1 MTFDAESRGAARAAH
16 AFFHGNESTAG
27 GRPGDPHALDG
38 LLPPGGALAGRVFSR
53 LLGDTHDDPP
63 LAPGTRVGAWRIGG
77 LLGCGGCAV
86 VYLADRAD
94 GHFDQQAALKV
105 VRPRRELIKQ
115 FRRERQILANL
126 RHPAIARLIDGGEI
140 ESGQL
145 WFAMEPV
152 FGERI
157 DDYVRSRKLP
167 LDARLVLF
175 EAVCEAVAYAHRRQ
189 LVHRD
194 IKPANV
200 LVDEMGK
207 PRLLDFGIAT
217 TDDERDEGDHA
228 MTPSYASPEQRG
240 GGVVTFASD
249 IYQLGA
255 ILASLVAKS
264 PPMRRRTAQKIDA
277 IIAKATATDP
287 GDRYGRVAVLWSDV
301 VAVREGRELSFV
313 PPRRHGASWLAAS
326 RLKRIATTALGY
338 KAWNGRLDT

>member
-1 MTFDAESRGAARAAH
+1 MTFDAESAGAARVAPV
-16 AFFHGNESTAG
+16 FFHENEAAVS
-27 GRPGDPHALDG
+27 RPGSDSHALDG

-53 LLGDTHDDPP
+53 LLGDMHDDPP
-63 LAPGTRVGAWRIGG
+63 LPPGTRVGAWRIGG

-105 VRPRRELIKQ
+105 VRPKRELIEQ

-140 ESGQL
+140 EGGQL

-157 DDYVRSRKLP
+157 DDYVRSRELP
-167 LDARLVLF
+167 LDERLALF
-175 EAVCEAVAYAHRRQ
+175 ESVCEAVAYAHRRQ

-217 TDDERDEGDHA
+217 ADDERDEGDRA
-228 MTPSYASPEQRG
+228 MTPSYASPEQCS

-255 ILASLVAKS
+255 ILALLVANGT
-264 PPMRRRTAQKIDA
+264 PMRRRTARKIDA
-277 IIAKATATDP
+277 IVAKAMATDP
-287 GDRYGRVAVLWSDV
+287 SARYGRVAVLWSDV
-301 VAVREGRELSFV
+301 VAMREGRELSFV
-313 PPRRHGASWLAAS
+313 PPRRHGMWLAPS
-326 RLKRIATTALGY
+326 RVMRIAATALGY
-338 KAWNGRLDT
+338 